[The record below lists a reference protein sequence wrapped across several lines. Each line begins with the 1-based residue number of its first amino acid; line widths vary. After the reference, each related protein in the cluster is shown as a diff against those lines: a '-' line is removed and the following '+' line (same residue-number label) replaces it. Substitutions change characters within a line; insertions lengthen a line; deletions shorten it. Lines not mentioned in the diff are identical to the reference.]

1 MAPVIMVN
9 QSKSITRELDR
20 NADSQDLLHTY
31 QIRNTG
37 EDSEFCIL
45 NPHPRR
51 SSFIIKSK
59 KHCLLSSTFM
69 KNGVINQP

>member
-31 QIRNTG
+31 QIRNTV

-45 NPHPRR
+45 NPRPRR
-51 SSFIIKSK
+51 SSFII
-59 KHCLLSSTFM
+59 
-69 KNGVINQP
+69 